1 MLETHSLNKGLRP
14 AARSAP
20 GGLLEMQVSGPS
32 QTHQSGSVFWEDAQ
46 VIHML
51 MDRLEH
57 TGSWLHGKKK
67 KLFWTYNSIPND
79 QSSVRAES
87 KHFKAKCVHAYILS
101 HVWLFCNPID
111 CSLPGFSSMEFS
123 RQEYWSGFSFPSP
136 GNLLDSG
143 IKPMY
148 PALEGGF
155 FTTEP
160 PGRQN

>member
-1 MLETHSLNKGLRP
+1 
-14 AARSAP
+14 
-20 GGLLEMQVSGPS
+20 
-32 QTHQSGSVFWEDAQ
+32 
-46 VIHML
+46 ML

-111 CSLPGFSSMEFS
+111 CSLPGFSVHGIFQARILEWVFI
-123 RQEYWSGFSFPSP
+123 SFPRESSWFRNRTHVSCI
-136 GNLLDSG
+136 GRWILYHWATWEAKLKTKKQKNKKFALLVSD
-143 IKPMY
+143 IDNV
-148 PALEGGF
+148 GGCACV
-155 FTTEP
+155 
-160 PGRQN
+160 GAGGKW